1 MNTHITMDEVGRL
14 VLPKNIREAIG
25 VFGRMVVSIEVV
37 DKAAVITVPASA
49 VSSVTRKRGRLVHTG
64 PLPQTWDSGQ
74 AVLAMRHRRIPR

>member
-1 MNTHITMDEVGRL
+1 MDEVGRL

-37 DKAAVITVPASA
+37 DKAAMITVPASA
-49 VSSVTRKRGRLVHTG
+49 VSSVARKRGRLVHTG

-74 AVLAMRHRRIPR
+74 AVLAIRQRRIPR

>member
-1 MNTHITMDEVGRL
+1 MNAHITMDEVGRL

-37 DKAAVITVPASA
+37 DKAAMITVPASA
-49 VSSVTRKRGRLVHTG
+49 VSSVARKRGRLVHTG

-74 AVLAMRHRRIPR
+74 AVLAIRQRRIPR

>member
-1 MNTHITMDEVGRL
+1 MNAHITMDEVGRL

-37 DKAAVITVPASA
+37 DKAAMITVPASA
-49 VSSVTRKRGRLVHTG
+49 VSSVARKRGRLVHTG

-74 AVLAMRHRRIPR
+74 AVLAMRQRRIPR

>member
-1 MNTHITMDEVGRL
+1 MNAYITMDEVGRL

-37 DKAAVITVPASA
+37 DKAAMITVPAPA
-49 VSSVTRKRGRLVHTG
+49 VSSVARKRGRLVHTG

-74 AVLAMRHRRIPR
+74 AVLAIRQRRIPR

>member
-1 MNTHITMDEVGRL
+1 MNAHITMDEVGRL

-37 DKAAVITVPASA
+37 DKAAMITVPAPA
-49 VSSVTRKRGRLVHTG
+49 VSPVARKRGRLVHTG

-74 AVLAMRHRRIPR
+74 AVLAIRQRRIPR